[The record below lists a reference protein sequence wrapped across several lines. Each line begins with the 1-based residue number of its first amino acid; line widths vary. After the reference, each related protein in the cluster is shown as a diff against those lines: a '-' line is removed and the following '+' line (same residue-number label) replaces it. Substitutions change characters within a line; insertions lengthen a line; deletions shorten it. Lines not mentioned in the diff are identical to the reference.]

1 LCGRFKDVKML
12 SMDTR
17 PPSFALYRQQAVQFA
32 KKILREGSSGEYDE
46 QALPAYSHRNRLMRW
61 LFWQRLRR
69 VVRYLERKAP
79 AGARVLDFGCGV
91 GMLLPLLAWRGFQVT
106 GVDLDIRHTQSF
118 LDAFHIS
125 DVTILSASK
134 LNELSPGQFDIITA
148 LDVLEHVPHLDET
161 IVRLGDLLKPGGK
174 LIVCGPTENAL
185 YRLGRRLAGFS
196 GAYHLRNIEDIR
208 QAVHKHFTTVSL
220 GTIYSWLPLFKL
232 FEAARPADLRSE

>member
-1 LCGRFKDVKML
+1 MM
-12 SMDTR
+12 SMHPR
-17 PPSFALYRQQAVQFA
+17 PPSFAVYKQQAVQFA
-32 KKILREGSSGEYDE
+32 QKILRASSPGEYDE

-106 GVDLDIRHTQSF
+106 GVDLDIRHTESF
-118 LDAFHIS
+118 LAAFGIS
-125 DVTILSASK
+125 GVTILSASK
-134 LNELSPGQFDIITA
+134 LNELPSGQFDIITA
-148 LDVLEHVPHLDET
+148 LDVLEHVPELDQT
-161 IVRLGDLLKPGGK
+161 IVRLGNLLKPGGK
-174 LIVCGPTENAL
+174 LVVCGPTENAL

-220 GTIYSWLPLFKL
+220 GTIYPWLPLFKL
-232 FEAARPADLRSE
+232 FEATRLPDFRSE